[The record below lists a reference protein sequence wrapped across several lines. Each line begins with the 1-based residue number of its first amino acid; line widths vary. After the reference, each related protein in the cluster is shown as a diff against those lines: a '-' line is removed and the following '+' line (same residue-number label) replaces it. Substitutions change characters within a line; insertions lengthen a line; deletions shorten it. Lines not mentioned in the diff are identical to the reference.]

1 MIPSSPNEQSGRRL
15 FAALIV
21 AGLGLGLY
29 ALTCAPGVLWQD
41 GATFQ
46 GRVFQGDYYGELG
59 LALAHP
65 LYIFLARLFS
75 HLPLGNFAH
84 RVNLF
89 SAFCGAAT
97 LAVAFDLFHSLA
109 RNRWAAIC
117 ATVMLGVS
125 HTFWTH
131 SVIAE
136 VYTLYGLCT
145 FVELWL
151 IERFMRGGS
160 ARWLLAAAA
169 VNGLSVS
176 NHLLALLH
184 MPGYA
189 VLVVW
194 LMRQRRIRMSHI
206 AGVAAAFV
214 AGSSPYWGMVVGQ
227 IRAGRPWS
235 EALRSAFF
243 GNVLIQDKVL
253 NTQIDWLR
261 QGLRAIE
268 YLILNFPTPLL
279 AVAALGAWMLW
290 RRSDLRWLAIVATS
304 MFCINFVFAFRYR
317 VPDQYV
323 FFFTCYL
330 VVPLAAAIA
339 LGEWLRPPARNN
351 GEQVGG
357 AAVPQTG
364 PPIARAI
371 ASLCFT
377 ILPVGVYEVLPRA
390 VRTAGISLGV
400 GREIPYRDTLTFFLR
415 PRKNGDKGAERFARE
430 ALHAAAPDGLLIA
443 DSAIR
448 NPLIYVRDVL
458 GVEPGVSTEV
468 SSDLKTNGPSMHVTP
483 ESLRELVR
491 QGRAYSC
498 EREPGY
504 LYDWIEREYMLVPV
518 GVVNRLILK

>member
-1 MIPSSPNEQSGRRL
+1 MTSPPQNIDAGRRL
-15 FAALIV
+15 PPALI
-21 AGLGLGLY
+21 AGAASLVLY
-29 ALTCAPGVLWQD
+29 VLTCAPGVLWQD

-46 GRVFQGDYYGELG
+46 GRVFYGDYSGELG

-65 LYIFLARLFS
+65 LYIFLAKIFS

-97 LAVAFDLFHSLA
+97 LAVAFDLFFSLS
-109 RNRWAAIC
+109 RSRWAAGC
-117 ATVMLGVS
+117 ATIMLAVS

-136 VYTLYGLCT
+136 VYTLYALCT
-145 FVELWL
+145 LVELWL
-151 IERFMRGGS
+151 IERFMRVGNPS
-160 ARWLLAAAA
+160 WLFAAAA

-189 VLVVW
+189 LLLVW
-194 LMRQRRIRMSHI
+194 LIRQRRVTMPHV

-227 IRAGRPWS
+227 IHGGQSFAA
-235 EALRSAFF
+235 ALRSALF
-243 GNVLIQDKVL
+243 GNVIFQDKVL
-253 NTQIDWLR
+253 NTQIDWMR

-268 YLILNFPTPLL
+268 YFILNFPTPLL
-279 AVAALGAWMLW
+279 AFAALGAWTLW
-290 RRSDLRWLAIVATS
+290 RRPDLRWLALVATS
-304 MFCINFVFAFRYR
+304 MFCINFAFAFRYR

-323 FFFTCYL
+323 FFFPCYL
-330 VVPLAAAIA
+330 VVPIAAAVAIGDLLRARSKLRGIVLAAAIM
-339 LGEWLRPPARNN
+339 PA
-351 GEQVGG
+351 
-357 AAVPQTG
+357 
-364 PPIARAI
+364 
-371 ASLCFT
+371 
-377 ILPVGVYEVLPRA
+377 GVYEVLPTA
-390 VRTAGISLGV
+390 VRSAGIDLGV
-400 GREIPYRDTLTFFLR
+400 AREIPYRDTLTFFLR
-415 PRKNGDKGAERFARE
+415 PRKNGDHGAERFARE
-430 ALHAAAPDGLLIA
+430 ALQTAAPDGLLIA

-448 NPLIYVRDVL
+448 NPLIYVRDIL
-458 GVEPGVSTEV
+458 GVEPGVHTEV
-468 SSDLKTNGPSMHVTP
+468 SADLKPIGPSMNVTP

-504 LYDWIEREYMLVPV
+504 VYDWIDRDYSLVPV
-518 GVVNRLILK
+518 GVINRLISKQGSP